1 MMSVRV
7 RDKFGPP
14 FSVLLI
20 PPVGTVA
27 LRARDVLCACLFW
40 RSLSILFRETWR
52 AGNLK
57 HLKVSTSYPEEIE
70 YVSVLAGGCKHDVH
84 RRSNPLVGHILY

>member
-14 FSVLLI
+14 FSVMLT

-27 LRARDVLCACLFW
+27 LRVRDVLCACLFW
-40 RSLSILFRETWR
+40 RSLSTLFREAWR
-52 AGNLK
+52 GVHLK
-57 HLKVSTSYPEEIE
+57 HLKVSSSYAEEIE
-70 YVSVLAGGCKHDVH
+70 YVSVMAGGYKHDVH
-84 RRSNPLVGHILY
+84 RRSNPLVGHIPY